1 MSYNKDLPKS
11 LGDIEKPHETI
22 ADWFADGPRPV
33 PLIVRLGDLWN
44 DLYRAAHERHNLEAP
59 EHGSAAPLLDD
70 TKGIRQW
77 D

>member
-1 MSYNKDLPKS
+1 MSYHKDLPKS
-11 LGDIEKPHETI
+11 LGDIEKPHETV
-22 ADWFADGPRPV
+22 ADWFADGPRTV

-44 DLYRAAHERHNLEAP
+44 DLYRAAQERHNLEAP